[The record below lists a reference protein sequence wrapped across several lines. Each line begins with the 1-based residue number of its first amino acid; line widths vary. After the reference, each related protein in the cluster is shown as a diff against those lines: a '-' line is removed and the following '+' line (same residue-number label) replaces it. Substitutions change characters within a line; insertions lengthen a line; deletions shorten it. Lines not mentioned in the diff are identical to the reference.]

1 MTDSTIITGQ
11 YVIIDQIPASVGER
25 ILARMLDYL
34 FIFLYLVLVVVII
47 QRLRLYQLGKEA
59 WVFIL
64 YFLLYFPA
72 IFYSLLMEVF
82 NNGQSPG
89 KRLMN
94 IRVMKVDG
102 STPTVSSYLLRW
114 LLYGVDRLCGIGL
127 FIIIFSSKSQR
138 LGDMAAGTIV
148 VKERNYRNLRVSLR
162 EFDYLAQ
169 GYQPVFP
176 EAADFTLQQIELIS
190 RTLNTS
196 TKDRSEKI
204 SQLAGKIRS
213 KLSPGQSA
221 MDDLSLLETVV
232 KDFHY
237 YALEESI

>member
-1 MTDSTIITGQ
+1 MADSTILTGQ
-11 YVIIDQIPASVGER
+11 YVTIDQMPASVGER
-25 ILARMLDYL
+25 ILARLLDYL
-34 FIFLYLVLVVVII
+34 FIFLYLVFVATLT
-47 QRLRLYQLGKEA
+47 QRLRLYRLGDEA
-59 WVFIL
+59 WIFIL

-72 IFYSLLMEVF
+72 VFYSLLMEVF
-82 NNGQSPG
+82 NNGQSLG

-127 FIIIFSSKSQR
+127 FIMIFSSKSQR
-138 LGDMAAGTIV
+138 LGDMAAGTLV
-148 VKERNYRNLRVSLR
+148 VKERNYRNVRVSLR

-190 RTLNTS
+190 RALNTP

-204 SQLAGKIRS
+204 SQLAGKIRP
-213 KLSPGQSA
+213 KLSPGQSTLN
-221 MDDLSLLETVV
+221 DTFLLETIV